1 MGYIDGK
8 YIINP
13 TVEEE
18 VSRLDLEV
26 AGHKDA
32 VNMVEAG
39 ASEIT
44 EQEMLEAIFFG
55 HEEIQRLVD
64 FQQQIVDHIQ
74 PVKQEFIPAERD
86 EALVERVK
94 SLTEEKGLKE
104 TVLTF
109 DKQQRDENLDNLKE
123 EIVNEFIDEEDPE
136 NELLIK
142 EVYAILNE
150 LVKEEVRRLIAD
162 EKIRPRRP

>member
-1 MGYIDGK
+1 MNMVLSADPDCSPQMAAMIGSSMALRCVGYSIPGPIAGVNVGYIDGK

-13 TVEEE
+13 TVEEKE

-74 PVKQEFIPAERD
+74 PVKQNLFQQSVM
-86 EALVERVK
+86 EALVERK
-94 SLTEEKGLKE
+94 I
-104 TVLTF
+104 F
-109 DKQQRDENLDNLKE
+109 N
-123 EIVNEFIDEEDPE
+123 
-136 NELLIK
+136 
-142 EVYAILNE
+142 
-150 LVKEEVRRLIAD
+150 RR
-162 EKIRPRRP
+162 KRT

>member
-1 MGYIDGK
+1 MALGVVGYSIPRANRRCKCGF
-8 YIINP
+8 IL
-13 TVEEE
+13 TVNISLTQTVKKKE

-64 FQQQIVDHIQ
+64 FQQQIVDHI
-74 PVKQEFIPAERD
+74 
-86 EALVERVK
+86 
-94 SLTEEKGLKE
+94 GLS
-104 TVLTF
+104 
-109 DKQQRDENLDNLKE
+109 
-123 EIVNEFIDEEDPE
+123 
-136 NELLIK
+136 
-142 EVYAILNE
+142 
-150 LVKEEVRRLIAD
+150 
-162 EKIRPRRP
+162 

>member
-1 MGYIDGK
+1 
-8 YIINP
+8 
-13 TVEEE
+13 
-18 VSRLDLEV
+18 
-26 AGHKDA
+26 
-32 VNMVEAG
+32 MVEAG

-74 PVKQEFIPAERD
+74 PVKQEFIPTERD
-86 EALVERVK
+86 EALVERK
-94 SLTEEKGLKE
+94 IFNRRKGLKE

-162 EKIRPRRP
+162 EKLDQTAVNLMKSVH

>member
-1 MGYIDGK
+1 
-8 YIINP
+8 
-13 TVEEE
+13 
-18 VSRLDLEV
+18 
-26 AGHKDA
+26 HKDA

-44 EQEMLEAIFFG
+44 EQEMLEANFFG
-55 HEEIQRLVD
+55 HEESQRLVD
-64 FQQQIVDHIQ
+64 LQQQIVDHIQ

-94 SLTEEKGLKE
+94 SLTEEKELKE

-150 LVKEEVRRLIAD
+150 LVKE
-162 EKIRPRRP
+162 

>member
-13 TVEEE
+13 TVEEK
-18 VSRLDLEV
+18 SFSFRLEV

-55 HEEIQRLVD
+55 HEEIQRLVE

-94 SLTEEKGLKE
+94 SLTEEKDLK
-104 TVLTF
+104 
-109 DKQQRDENLDNLKE
+109 KQ
-123 EIVNEFIDEEDPE
+123 F
-136 NELLIK
+136 
-142 EVYAILNE
+142 
-150 LVKEEVRRLIAD
+150 
-162 EKIRPRRP
+162 